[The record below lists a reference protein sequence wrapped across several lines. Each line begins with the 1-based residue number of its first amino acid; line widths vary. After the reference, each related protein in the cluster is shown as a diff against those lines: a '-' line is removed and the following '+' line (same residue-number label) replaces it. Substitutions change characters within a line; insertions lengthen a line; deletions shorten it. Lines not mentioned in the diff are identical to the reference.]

1 MVFQVHS
8 ARPNSVM
15 PKTST
20 KKTSVTMANSSRVC
34 PFSDFSVRFFG
45 FIVLPSESGIGSHIA
60 EHHLRGK
67 SHIQAYDAWHE
78 RVKRI
83 IDDSHSY
90 RLRRIDRV
98 VGRGTATGCD
108 SDHRGSQSGQNRSTA
123 DGGLA
128 INHHVLSIAD
138 VSAVIGVETHVSSAV
153 ANGLAE
159 RIVLIV
165 SST

>member
-1 MVFQVHS
+1 MVFQVYS

-78 RVKRI
+78 GVKRK
-83 IDDSHSY
+83 IDDSNSN
-90 RLRRIDRV
+90 RLRRMDRV
-98 VGRGTATGCD
+98 VGRGTATGGD
-108 SDHRGSQSGQNRSTA
+108 SDHRGSKPGQTRSTA
-123 DGGLA
+123 NEGLPR
-128 INHHVLSIAD
+128 NNHVL
-138 VSAVIGVETHVSSAV
+138 
-153 ANGLAE
+153 
-159 RIVLIV
+159 R
-165 SST
+165 